1 MTHRKTVGVLSGL
14 GLDWIGI
21 NLLCFAR
28 PWACH
33 SSTCQMHNLNIQVI
47 VLGLAKDSDS
57 FIHSQKR
64 IHEKIT
70 VQFWNPRKNHSI
82 IKKSTKKLLYN
93 KLVFDFCIWHFM
105 VFQLANFIVKWVM
118 HHVIIE

>member
-33 SSTCQMHNLNIQVI
+33 SSTCQIHNLNIQVI

-57 FIHSQKR
+57 FIHSFT
-64 IHEKIT
+64 ET
-70 VQFWNPRKNHSI
+70 NPRKNHCT
-82 IKKSTKKLLYN
+82 IKKSTEKWLYN
-93 KLVFDFCIWHFM
+93 KEIGIWFLY
-105 VFQLANFIVKWVM
+105 LAFHGISIGKFYHQMSNAPSNN
-118 HHVIIE
+118 E